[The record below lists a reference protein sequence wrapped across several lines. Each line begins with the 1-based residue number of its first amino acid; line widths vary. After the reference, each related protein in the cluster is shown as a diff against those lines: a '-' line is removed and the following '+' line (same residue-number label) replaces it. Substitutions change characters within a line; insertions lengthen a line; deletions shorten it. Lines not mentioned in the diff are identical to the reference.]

1 MNTFKIMESE
11 KDDKGD
17 MHNNIVFFMLFFLSY
32 VPFIAKLVLQAV
44 LHLTHLIIFFF

>member
-1 MNTFKIMESE
+1 MESE

-17 MHNNIVFFMLFFLSY
+17 MNNNIVFFLCFFSY

-44 LHLTHLIIFFF
+44 LHLMHLIIFFL